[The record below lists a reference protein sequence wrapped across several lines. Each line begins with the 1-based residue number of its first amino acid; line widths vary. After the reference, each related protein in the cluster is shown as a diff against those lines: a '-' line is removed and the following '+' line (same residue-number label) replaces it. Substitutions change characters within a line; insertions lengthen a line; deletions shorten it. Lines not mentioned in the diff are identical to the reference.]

1 MMKWMRQNS
10 VGKQSNKDE
19 ESYHGMEGW
28 VKENSAAE
36 REAPSIRNEREGG
49 ERVGCENS
57 NER

>member
-1 MMKWMRQNS
+1 
-10 VGKQSNKDE
+10 
-19 ESYHGMEGW
+19 MEGW